1 MYTLNENINTQS
13 HIEDIEDLEV
23 SISSSWYQIYDY
35 ATKVC
40 VQIVCTSKMAKQN
53 LTWFT
58 YLLLNSHWFLIECHD
73 IPRPIFKANNKHSFV
88 FLESLSILQY
98 IFVLQ
103 AIHAPLFILYLSRLS
118 LSLSPLSSF
127 ESYFLHSKH
136 NNASS
141 FRTFSTPIHRR
152 DSMKTEWAR
161 SYRCFHYTF

>member
-13 HIEDIEDLEV
+13 HIEDVEDLEV

-40 VQIVCTSKMAKQN
+40 VQIVCTSNMAKQN
-53 LTWFT
+53 FT

-73 IPRPIFKANNKHSFV
+73 IPRQILKANNKHSFV
-88 FLESLSILQY
+88 FLESRSILQY

-118 LSLSPLSSF
+118 LSLSLSITL
-127 ESYFLHSKH
+127 FLRII
-136 NNASS
+136 
-141 FRTFSTPIHRR
+141 FPPF
-152 DSMKTEWAR
+152 KT
-161 SYRCFHYTF
+161 

>member
-1 MYTLNENINTQS
+1 MKTLIHKVILKILKTLRS
-13 HIEDIEDLEV
+13 PFPLLDIKFMIIQQMFVFKLSV
-23 SISSSWYQIYDY
+23 LV
-35 ATKVC
+35 TL
-40 VQIVCTSKMAKQN
+40 QN
-53 LTWFT
+53 KIT
-58 YLLLNSHWFLIECHD
+58 YLLLNSHWFPIECHD

-98 IFVLQ
+98 IFVLSGYSCT
-103 AIHAPLFILYLSRLS
+103 AFHSLSLVSRLYLTLFLS
-118 LSLSPLSSF
+118 LSLSLSSF